1 MIPSAIC
8 FLKQAPQNNGKC
20 GPDRRLQESH
30 PGPRLCGWQT
40 RVTAFKGPTTS
51 RRCSFQAA
59 LMVTVKGL
67 APKGTRLKGKVN
79 GTEGKLPGNCLQM
92 RTGQLC
98 CLSGSPEVTGR
109 GLQTDGCRS
118 PLILRAVGP
127 LAPATTVL
135 CLYLVLSS
143 TGRGTPPH
151 TPTPPVLP
159 SLSNQ

>member
-1 MIPSAIC
+1 MLI
-8 FLKQAPQNNGKC
+8 QQ
-20 GPDRRLQESH
+20 
-30 PGPRLCGWQT
+30 
-40 RVTAFKGPTTS
+40 
-51 RRCSFQAA
+51 FQAA

-79 GTEGKLPGNCLQM
+79 GTEGKLPGNCLQR

-118 PLILRAVGP
+118 PLILRAVGS

-151 TPTPPVLP
+151 TPTPPALP
-159 SLSNQ
+159 SQQSVRMGLEILLSLSGSKNRELISTAGAPLLP